1 MKRIL
6 IIFILFTAFLSCKKE
21 KSKESNENNLIENKY
36 KEASLKNDNSL
47 NIKSE
52 SLNENCE
59 DLLKKIIKSSN
70 LQSPF
75 LKSIEVKV
83 ESAEASILTIQLF
96 IKTPEGQNQET
107 TVGWIILDAE
117 NKKLLDITNDIDNPE
132 ILSFNTTLWNQI
144 IKCFFDNKNQYL
156 IDNKKQTNESKLD
169 WNCTDRGGD
178 MNNGYVTN
186 CLTKSILS
194 ISYSQLKMAYFE
206 DGNLLLNILPK
217 KDTVYTKENVE
228 INYKILNTK
237 KININLSYGGG
248 VTKFSLMEV
257 NGKTNIIK
265 TLFPD

>member
-1 MKRIL
+1 MRYIYIL
-6 IIFILFTAFLSCKKE
+6 VLLLLISCKNEIK
-21 KSKESNENNLIENKY
+21 KVKASNENNLIENEY
-36 KEASLKNDNSL
+36 KEASLKNDSSL

-59 DLLKKIIKSSN
+59 DLLKKFIKSSN

-75 LKSIEVKV
+75 LKNIEVKV
-83 ESAEASILTIQLF
+83 ESAEASILRIQLF

-132 ILSFNTTLWNQI
+132 ILSFDTALWNRI
-144 IKCFFDNKNQYL
+144 MKCFFDNKNQYL
-156 IDNKKQTNESKLD
+156 TDNKKQTNESKLN
-169 WNCTDRGGD
+169 WNCTDKGGD

-206 DGNLLLNILPK
+206 DGKLLLNILPK

-248 VTKFSLMEV
+248 ETKFSLIEI

-265 TLFPD
+265 TMFPD